1 MKRKKKFFLKI
12 SSLSKGS
19 VFVTFDTN
27 EEMKKF
33 LELAELKHGDA
44 VLLRES
50 QQDYLTR
57 KAPELEKIK
66 AAKAKKEQA
75 KEE

>member
-1 MKRKKKFFLKI
+1 MK
-12 SSLSKGS
+12 
-19 VFVTFDTN
+19 T
-27 EEMKKF
+27 F
-33 LELAELKHGDA
+33 LELPEVKYNED
-44 VLLRES
+44 VLQRES

-66 AAKAKKEQA
+66 AQKAKKEQA

>member
-1 MKRKKKFFLKI
+1 
-12 SSLSKGS
+12 
-19 VFVTFDTN
+19 VFATFSTGD
-27 EEMKKF
+27 EMKTF
-33 LELAELKHGDA
+33 LELPEVKYNED
-44 VLLRES
+44 VLQRES

-66 AAKAKKEQA
+66 AQKAKKEQA